1 MLWAFFPGIFFWM
14 RKISISFMEVCW
26 LHGSLVEAILNLKGL
41 NYSLLPKCIGLKS
54 TFLQMRCPS
63 KLLPSM
69 TSNMRDHVHVAPHHK
84 HAVSAIHFQ
93 LKLWNTHLERALT
106 GLDCSDVSLIILHP
120 STAIYI
126 IWVGL
131 SWSMLACMV
140 DMRRKILLFCVTSML
155 WPDLLLESWI

>member
-1 MLWAFFPGIFFWM
+1 
-14 RKISISFMEVCW
+14 MEVCW
-26 LHGSLVEAILNLKGL
+26 LHGNFVEAILNLKGL

-69 TSNMRDHVHVAPHHK
+69 TSNMRDHVHVAPHYK

-106 GLDCSDVSLIILHP
+106 GLERSDVSQSDHTTPKYCNLHH
-120 STAIYI
+120 
-126 IWVGL
+126 L
-131 SWSMLACMV
+131 SWS
-140 DMRRKILLFCVTSML
+140 
-155 WPDLLLESWI
+155 